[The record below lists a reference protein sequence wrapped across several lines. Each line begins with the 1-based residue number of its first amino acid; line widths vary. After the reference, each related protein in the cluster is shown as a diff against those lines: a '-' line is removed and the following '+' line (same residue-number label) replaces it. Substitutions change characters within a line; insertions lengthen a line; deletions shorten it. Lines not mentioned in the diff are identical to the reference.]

1 MIAFDSNILIYIAGL
16 SRTEDDLGKQA
27 LLGEMIAKLSLATDI
42 VAPAQAL
49 GEVYHVCQR
58 KGWSREKAREFVL
71 ILNQSFKVV
80 GSRPDSFLE
89 AVDLA
94 TDHQLQFW
102 DALILN
108 IAADA
113 GCSLLLSEDM
123 QDGFAWRGVTVAN
136 PFAKKMHKRLAR
148 VLAD

>member
-16 SRTEDDLGKQA
+16 SRTEDDLRKQA
-27 LLGEMIAKLSLATDI
+27 SLGEIIARLSEAADI

-58 KGWSREKAREFVL
+58 KGWSRERSREFVL
-71 ILNQSFKVV
+71 VLNQSFKVV
-80 GSRPDSFLE
+80 GSKPDSFLE

-94 TDHQLQFW
+94 TDHKLQFW

-108 IAADA
+108 VVADA
-113 GCSLLLSEDM
+113 GCTLLLSEDM
-123 QDGFAWRGVTVAN
+123 QDGFAWRGVTVAD
-136 PFAKKMHKRLAR
+136 PFAKKMHRRLAR
-148 VLAD
+148 VLAG

>member
-1 MIAFDSNILIYIAGL
+1 MIAFDSNILIYIGGIA
-16 SRTEDDLGKQA
+16 RANEDFAKMDA
-27 LLGEMIAKLSLATDI
+27 IREMLPRLANKAEL

-49 GEVYHVCQR
+49 GEVYNVCQR
-58 KGWSREKAREFVL
+58 KGPGRAKARELVSMLQESFTVIGSDQATL
-71 ILNQSFKVV
+71 I
-80 GSRPDSFLE
+80 E

-94 TDHQLQFW
+94 TEHRLQYW

-123 QDGFAWRGVTVAN
+123 QDGFTWRGVTVVN
-136 PFAKKMHKRLAR
+136 PFAEKMHKRLVR
-148 VLAD
+148 VLG